1 MRGRRP
7 KGLASPFRPLVK
19 EGVMRIRDPDRVF
32 RFVCWGLAVGLVAL
46 VVGIGLTLLA
56 GSLPSLKT
64 FGLKFLWGRVW
75 DPVNEEFGALPFVVG
90 TLVTSVLALL
100 ITIPFAL
107 SSGIFLAEYAPPKI
121 AGPLSSL
128 VELLA
133 GIPSVIYGLWA
144 LFYLVPL
151 VRWFEMKVGA
161 PPFGLGLPTAS
172 LVLAIMI
179 LPYAA
184 SITREVLR
192 MVPHELKEAAYGLGA
207 TKWEVIR
214 RVCLPYGLSG
224 IVAGFL
230 LSLGR
235 ALGETMAV
243 TMVIGNRSE
252 MPQSPWD
259 LANTMASVIAN
270 EFTEASRD
278 LHLSALI
285 EIGLLLF
292 LITLIV
298 NTVARI
304 IIVRL
309 EVK

>member
-1 MRGRRP
+1 MR
-7 KGLASPFRPLVK
+7 VD
-19 EGVMRIRDPDRVF
+19 DPDRVF
-32 RFVCWGLAVGLVAL
+32 RFLCWAVALGLVAL
-46 VVGIGLTLLA
+46 VAGIGLTLLA
-56 GSLPSLKT
+56 GSLPSLKA
-64 FGLKFLWGRVW
+64 FGVRFLWGRVW
-75 DPVNEEFGALPFVVG
+75 DPVNGEFGALPFLVG
-90 TLVTSVLALL
+90 TLLTSFLALAL
-100 ITIPFAL
+100 AAPFAL
-107 SSGIFLAEYAPPKI
+107 SSGIFLAEYAPAPL
-121 AGPLSSL
+121 AGPLSAL

-151 VRWFEMKVGA
+151 VRWVEMKVGA

-207 TKWEVIR
+207 TRWEVIR
-214 RVCLPYGLSG
+214 GVSIPYGLSG

-252 MPQSPWD
+252 MPRSPWD

-270 EFTEASRD
+270 EFTEASKD
-278 LHLSALI
+278 IHLAALI

-292 LITLIV
+292 LITLVV

-309 EVK
+309 EVR

>member
-1 MRGRRP
+1 MRVQD
-7 KGLASPFRPLVK
+7 AD
-19 EGVMRIRDPDRVF
+19 RIFYYLCVSI
-32 RFVCWGLAVGLVAL
+32 AVGVVLLVI
-46 VVGIGLTLLA
+46 GIGITLFW
-56 GSLPSLKT
+56 GSLPSLKA
-64 FGLKFLWGRVW
+64 FGLHFFGGRVW
-75 DPVNEEFGALPFVVG
+75 DPVNEEFGALPFVAG
-90 TLVTSVLALL
+90 TLITSFLALV
-100 ITIPFAL
+100 ITFPFAMA
-107 SSGIFLAEYAPPKI
+107 SGIFLAEYAPARL

-128 VELLA
+128 IELLA

-151 VRWFEMKVGA
+151 VRWIEIKLGA

-184 SITREVLR
+184 SITREVLK
-192 MVPHELKEAAYGLGA
+192 MVPEELKEAAYGLGA
-207 TKWEVIR
+207 TRWEVIR
-214 RVCLPYGLSG
+214 GVCLPYASSG
-224 IVAGFL
+224 IVAGFVL
-230 LSLGR
+230 ALGR

-252 MPQSPWD
+252 MPSSFWD

-270 EFTEASRD
+270 EFTEASKD

-292 LITLIV
+292 LITLVI
-298 NTVARI
+298 NTLARVV
-304 IIVRL
+304 IVRL
-309 EVK
+309 QVK

>member
-1 MRGRRP
+1 MSRNPDRIFYGLCLAVALGLVFLVLGIGFTLLSGSWLSL
-7 KGLASPFRPLVK
+7 KKFGLAF
-19 EGVMRIRDPDRVF
+19 I
-32 RFVCWGLAVGLVAL
+32 WH
-46 VVGIGLTLLA
+46 
-56 GSLPSLKT
+56 
-64 FGLKFLWGRVW
+64 RVW
-75 DPVNEEFGALPFVVG
+75 DPVSEEFGALPFIVG
-90 TLVTSVLALL
+90 TVVTSLVALL

-107 SSGIFLAEYAPPKI
+107 SSGIFLAEYAPARM
-121 AGPLSSL
+121 AGPLAAL
-128 VELLA
+128 IELLA

-151 VRWFEMKVGA
+151 VRWVEMKFGA

-184 SITREVLR
+184 SITREVLK
-192 MVPHELKEAAYGLGA
+192 MVPPEIKEAAYGLGA

-214 RVCLPYGLSG
+214 GVCIPYSLSG
-224 IVAGFL
+224 IVAGLL

-252 MPQSPWD
+252 VPTSFWD

-270 EFTEASRD
+270 EFTEASKD
-278 LHLSALI
+278 LHLSALV

-292 LITLIV
+292 LITLLV
-298 NTVARI
+298 NTLARI
-304 IIVRL
+304 IIAKL
-309 EVK
+309 QVK

>member
-7 KGLASPFRPLVK
+7 EGLASPSRPLVK
-19 EGVMRIRDPDRVF
+19 EGVMQIRDPDRVF

-64 FGLKFLWGRVW
+64 FGLKFFWGRVW

>member
-1 MRGRRP
+1 MR
-7 KGLASPFRPLVK
+7 LA
-19 EGVMRIRDPDRVF
+19 DPDRVF
-32 RFVCWGLAVGLVAL
+32 RYLCWALAVGLVVL
-46 VVGIGLTLLA
+46 VLAVGLTLLW
-56 GSLPSLKT
+56 GSLPSIKA
-64 FGLKFLWGRVW
+64 FGGRFLWGRVW
-75 DPVNEEFGALPFVVG
+75 DPVNEEFGALPFIVG
-90 TLVTSVLALL
+90 TLVTSLAALVLAL
-100 ITIPFAL
+100 PFAL
-107 SSGIFLAEYAPPKI
+107 SSGIFLAEYAPPRL
-121 AGPLSSL
+121 AGLLASL

-144 LFYLVPL
+144 LYYLVPL
-151 VRWFEMKVGA
+151 VRWIEMRLGV
-161 PPFGLGLPTAS
+161 PPFGLGLPSAS

-192 MVPHELKEAAYGLGA
+192 LVPQELKEAAYGLGA

-224 IVAGFL
+224 IVAGLL

-270 EFTEASRD
+270 EFTEASKD

-292 LITLIV
+292 LITLVV
-298 NTVARI
+298 NTLARI

-309 EVK
+309 EVR

>member
-7 KGLASPFRPLVK
+7 EGLASPSRPLVK
-19 EGVMRIRDPDRVF
+19 EGVMHIRDPDRVF

-64 FGLKFLWGRVW
+64 FGLKFFWGRVW

>member
-1 MRGRRP
+1 MRT
-7 KGLASPFRPLVK
+7 
-19 EGVMRIRDPDRVF
+19 RDPDQVF
-32 RFVCWGLAVGLVAL
+32 RFVCWGLAVGLVVL

-64 FGLKFLWGRVW
+64 FGIRFLWGRVW

-90 TLVTSVLALL
+90 TLATSILALL

-184 SITREVLR
+184 SITREVLK

-270 EFTEASRD
+270 EFTEASKD

-285 EIGLLLF
+285 EIGFLLF

-309 EVK
+309 EVR

>member
-1 MRGRRP
+1 MR
-7 KGLASPFRPLVK
+7 V
-19 EGVMRIRDPDRVF
+19 RDADRVF
-32 RFVCWGLAVGLVAL
+32 YYLCVTGAVGLILL
-46 VVGIGLTLLA
+46 VIGIGITLFW
-56 GSLPSLKT
+56 GSLPSLKA
-64 FGLKFLWGRVW
+64 FGLHFFWGRVW
-75 DPVNEEFGALPFVVG
+75 DPVNEEFGALPFVAG
-90 TLVTSVLALL
+90 TLITSFLALV
-100 ITIPFAL
+100 ITFPFAMA
-107 SSGIFLAEYAPPKI
+107 SGIFLAEYAPARL

-128 VELLA
+128 IELLA

-151 VRWFEMKVGA
+151 VRWIEIKVGA

-184 SITREVLR
+184 SITREVLK
-192 MVPHELKEAAYGLGA
+192 MVPEELKEAAYGLGA
-207 TKWEVIR
+207 TRWEVIR
-214 RVCLPYGLSG
+214 GVCLPYASSG
-224 IVAGFL
+224 IVAGFVL
-230 LSLGR
+230 ALGR

-252 MPQSPWD
+252 MPSSFWD

-270 EFTEASRD
+270 EFTEASKD

-292 LITLIV
+292 LITLVI
-298 NTVARI
+298 NTLARI
-304 IIVRL
+304 VIVRL
-309 EVK
+309 QVK

>member
-1 MRGRRP
+1 MG
-7 KGLASPFRPLVK
+7 A
-19 EGVMRIRDPDRVF
+19 DPDRVF
-32 RFVCWGLAVGLVAL
+32 RGLCRVLAVGLVVL
-46 VVGIGLTLLA
+46 VLAIALTLLW
-56 GSLPSLKT
+56 GSLPALKA
-64 FGLKFLWGRVW
+64 FGVRFLWGRVW

-90 TLVTSVLALL
+90 TLVTSLAALLLAL
-100 ITIPFAL
+100 PFAL
-107 SSGIFLAEYAPPKI
+107 SSGIFLAEYAPPRV
-121 AGPLSSL
+121 AGVLASL

-133 GIPSVIYGLWA
+133 GVPSVIYGLWA
-144 LFYLVPL
+144 LYYLVPL
-151 VRWFEMKVGA
+151 VRWVEMHLGA
-161 PPFGLGLPTAS
+161 PPFGLGLPAAS

-192 MVPHELKEAAYGLGA
+192 MVPPELKEAAYGLGA

-252 MPQSPWD
+252 MPGSPWD

-270 EFTEASRD
+270 EFTEASKD
-278 LHLSALI
+278 IHLSALI

-292 LITLIV
+292 LITLVV
-298 NTVARI
+298 NTLARI

-309 EVK
+309 EVR